1 MNIVDIARLARVST
15 ATVSRVLNHS
25 GKVKEE
31 TRERIQ
37 KLIDE
42 NNYVPNAIA
51 RSLCM
56 QDRDSIGVIVPDI
69 GNEFFSDVIQGITE
83 ITGKSI
89 YNILFFNTDER
100 EEIEHDYLKV
110 VVSERLK
117 GLLISP
123 VSDHDDYTAQE
134 LERLEKSGI
143 PVVLIDRNLEG
154 KQFDGAFVKNF
165 DGAYE
170 GVQALINEGHE
181 KIAIITGPVASL
193 PGKERLHGYQKAL
206 EDHGLTVREEYQ
218 VAGNFR
224 INKAYE
230 QTGYLLSLPDPP
242 TAIFTVNNL
251 TSLGCLKYLIEHHLK
266 PGKDIAV
273 MGFDSIA
280 ALNIIE
286 YPFSTIERDARRQ
299 GQEAMKLLLEKLE
312 TIDENKNERRD
323 REVNKVFVPYKV
335 VLRGSEKYGK
345 C

>member
-1 MNIVDIARLARVST
+1 MNIIDIARLAGVST

-37 KLIDE
+37 QVIDE

-56 QDRDSIGVIVPDI
+56 KDRFSIGVILPDI
-69 GNEFFSDVIQGITE
+69 KNEFFSDVIQGITE
-83 ITGKSI
+83 VTERSI

-110 VVSERLK
+110 VASERLK

-123 VSDHDDYTAQE
+123 VSDHDEVTALE
-134 LERLEKSGI
+134 LSRLEKAGI

-154 KQFDGAFVKNF
+154 KQFDGVFVKNF
-165 DGAYE
+165 EGAYD
-170 GVQALINEGHE
+170 GVRALIKEGHE
-181 KIAIITGPVASL
+181 RIAIITGPITSL
-193 PGKERLHGYQKAL
+193 PGKERLRGYRRAL
-206 EDHGLTVREEYQ
+206 EDYGLPIRDEYQ
-218 VAGNFR
+218 VPGDFR
-224 INKAYE
+224 IKKAYE
-230 QTGYLLSLPDPP
+230 QTGYLLSLQEPP

-251 TSLGCLKYLIEHHLK
+251 TSLGCLKYLTEHHLI

-273 MGFDSIA
+273 MGFDGIT

-286 YPFSTIERDARRQ
+286 YPFSAVERDARLQ
-299 GQEAMKLLLEKLE
+299 GQEAMNLLLEKLE
-312 TIDENKNERRD
+312 VGEEENRD
-323 REVNKVFVPYKV
+323 KDSKKIYVPHKV
-335 VLRGSEKYGK
+335 VLRGSEKYGVGGG
-345 C
+345 